1 MSNPADQLSP
11 EERLRIQNEL
21 TKSDLTDKHGAA
33 FEFVPG
39 NSEDFTP
46 EMEQQFLKNIARIED
61 AGKDSYVPIR
71 SLVENEAIE
80 TAAAKAKQEQWD
92 EASDHLLEACLAG
105 GVMTEKPNWI
115 SPRGWYTFLST
126 DFLEHTVPPP
136 PPLEDGATQRHMVAA
151 FYDQVR
157 QDSPETMLLM
167 TSNLLLDI
175 LNVEEGF
182 ASTHVF
188 ADEVRNGQELQS
200 RDSAVSKINAWR
212 KKWTSVEPGG
222 FNPGGPMRGPD
233 GATYFRFE
241 CSYKA
246 TPVSSSETATSKG
259 KVTLYD
265 GDGVVQFI
273 SVDKHLEVVGL
284 MMPGFEL

>member
-1 MSNPADQLSP
+1 MHQDDLSP

-33 FEFVPG
+33 FEFVAE
-39 NSEDFTP
+39 NSGEFTP
-46 EMEQQFLKNIARIED
+46 EMEQQFLQNISRIED
-61 AGKDSYVPIR
+61 GGTESYVPIR
-71 SLVENEAIE
+71 SLVSNKAIKV
-80 TAAAKAKQEQWD
+80 AAAKAKQQKWEEAAD
-92 EASDHLLEACLAG
+92 ELLQACIAG
-105 GVMTEKPNWI
+105 GVMTEQPDWI
-115 SPRGWYTFLST
+115 SPRGWYAFLST
-126 DFLEHTVPPP
+126 DFLDHTIPPP
-136 PPLEDGATQRHMVAA
+136 PPVEPGATQRHMVGA

-157 QDSPETMLLM
+157 QDSPETMLMM

-175 LNVEEGF
+175 LNVKDPF
-182 ASTHVF
+182 ASTHLF
-188 ADEVRNGQELQS
+188 AEEVRNGQALQS
-200 RDSAVSKINAWR
+200 RENAITKINAWR
-212 KKWTSVEPGG
+212 EKWSNIEPGG

-233 GATYFRFE
+233 GATYYRFE
-241 CSYKA
+241 CSFNA
-246 TPVSSSETATSKG
+246 TPISVDDSTPSTG